1 MKHGTAC
8 GRVVGFLPPA
18 AASLVP
24 RNQRPTTNNQRRA
37 AARRASGFTLIEVML
52 AMLITVSITTGIW
65 MVFRRSFD
73 MRDRAM
79 EIAERYRGI
88 RIAMDRMAR
97 DIEMAFLTLRQ
108 GPTKTTQTIFKHED
122 SSPCDV
128 LIFSTIGHIR
138 MIRDADESDQNE
150 VQFYCDD
157 HPDEPGQIALF
168 RREQRRIDEDP
179 EKGGYHQILLP
190 DVSSLDFRFYDH
202 RTDEWTEEWDSSQIE
217 RALKLPQ
224 LVRIEL
230 TVDTPSGEEEI
241 FVTKTRIA
249 LDEVLR

>member
-1 MKHGTAC
+1 MAAMK
-8 GRVVGFLPPA
+8 
-18 AASLVP
+18 
-24 RNQRPTTNNQRRA
+24 RRA
-37 AARRASGFTLIEVML
+37 RTARAFTLIEVAM
-52 AMLITVSITTGIW
+52 AMLITVSITTAVW
-65 MVFRRSFD
+65 MVFSRSFE
-73 MRDRAM
+73 MRDKAM
-79 EIAERYRGI
+79 DIAERYRGI

-108 GPTKTTQTIFKHED
+108 GPNKTTQTIFKHED

-128 LIFSTIGHIR
+128 LTFTTVGHIR
-138 MIRDADESDQNE
+138 MIRDSDESDQNE

-168 RREQRRIDEDP
+168 RREARRIDEDP
-179 EKGGYHQILLP
+179 EKGGFHQILLP
-190 DVSSLDFRFYDH
+190 DINGLEFRLYDH
-202 RTDEWTEEWDSSQIE
+202 RTDEWVEEWDSTQLE

-224 LVRIEL
+224 LVRIEM
-230 TVDTPSGEEEI
+230 TVPTPDGAEEI

>member
-1 MKHGTAC
+1 M
-8 GRVVGFLPPA
+8 A
-18 AASLVP
+18 AV
-24 RNQRPTTNNQRRA
+24 RHNRRA
-37 AARRASGFTLIEVML
+37 RGFTLIEVAL
-52 AMLITVSITTGIW
+52 AMLITVSITTGVW
-65 MVFRRSFD
+65 MVFSRSFEI
-73 MRDRAM
+73 RDKSM
-79 EIAERYRGI
+79 SIAERYRGI

-108 GPTKTTQTIFKHED
+108 GPSKTTQTIFKHED
-122 SSPCDV
+122 SSPCDI
-128 LIFSTIGHIR
+128 LTFSTIGHIR

-150 VQFYCDD
+150 VQYYCEDN
-157 HPDEPGQIALF
+157 PDEPGQLALF
-168 RREQRRIDEDP
+168 RREARRIDEDP

-190 DVSSLDFRFYDH
+190 DINGLEFSYYDH

-224 LVRIEL
+224 FVRIEM
-230 TVDTPSGEEEI
+230 TVGLPNGEEET